1 MTTMSELA
9 GRERYCVCELLRFA
23 NLTWVP
29 CCHRC
34 WRLSKTWRKIRVSLA
49 QIAQIEDEHENED
62 EIKTG

>member
-34 WRLSKTWRKIRVSLA
+34 GRLSKTWREIRVSLA
-49 QIAQIEDEHENED
+49 QIEDEHEIED